1 MKKIFKRFSAWLN
14 NAYADMATDEMVF
27 IEMCK
32 LN

>member
-1 MKKIFKRFSAWLN
+1 MMNIINQLVAWFN
-14 NAYADMATDEMVF
+14 NTYASLSYDEMVF